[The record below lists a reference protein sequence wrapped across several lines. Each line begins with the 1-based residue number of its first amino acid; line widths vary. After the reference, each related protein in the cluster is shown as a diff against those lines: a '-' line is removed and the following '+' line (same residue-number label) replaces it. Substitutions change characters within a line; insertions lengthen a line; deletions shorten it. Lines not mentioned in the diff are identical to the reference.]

1 MALPGRFE
9 EEALAALQRAVSRA
23 LDRKRRLGQYA
34 VFWQDGR
41 VVFDGPDAPVEEMHS
56 APRGRI
62 GAGEAGGPAAGA
74 DPDPGPEPGGRKP

>member
-1 MALPGRFE
+1 MAPPGRFE

-41 VVFDGPDAPVEEMHS
+41 VVFDGPDAPVEELRS
-56 APRGRI
+56 TSRGRI
-62 GAGEAGGPAAGA
+62 DAGEAGEPAAAA
-74 DPDPGPEPGGRKP
+74 DPDPDPEPRGREP